1 MRTAEQHAALA
12 YIVAA
17 IRPDWDRRGIE
28 AQLARLDPAV
38 SLAAV
43 THAAVTHAAIVAAA
57 TRPDRRTPAVI
68 AMAGPLWA
76 GCLDERPS
84 TRLATWE
91 PVHPSEPLP
100 PAQVAHHA
108 QLAREAREAA
118 RKEPS

>member
-1 MRTAEQHAALA
+1 MRTAEQHAAVA

-28 AQLARLDPAV
+28 AQLARIDPAV

-43 THAAVTHAAIVAAA
+43 THAAVVAAA
-57 TRPDRRTPAVI
+57 TRPDQRTPAVI
-68 AMAGPLWA
+68 AMAGPHWA

-84 TRLATWE
+84 TRLATWA
-91 PVHPSEPLP
+91 PGQPSEPLP

>member
-1 MRTAEQHAALA
+1 MRTAEHHAAVA

-17 IRPDWDRRGIE
+17 IRPDWDRRCIE
-28 AQLARLDPAV
+28 AQLARLVPAV

-43 THAAVTHAAIVAAA
+43 THAAVVAAA
-57 TRPDRRTPAVI
+57 TRPDQRTPAVI
-68 AMAGPLWA
+68 AMAGPHWA
-76 GCLDERPS
+76 GLDERPS

-91 PVHPSEPLP
+91 PVHPGEPLP